1 MIDELVYPKWPAQIL
16 KKDPNLTR
24 RPSSL
29 PTFSILNSPP
39 LFPALPPAPPFG
51 VSGLGLGAA
60 KAAVRRLRLRAGPV
74 DQGCANKCSLQPPS
88 SDSLAWSIWYSTL
101 NHQQNL
107 RRSYLTR

>member
-39 LFPALPPAPPFG
+39 LFPALPPAPPLG

-60 KAAVRRLRLRAGPV
+60 EAAVRRLRLRAGPV
-74 DQGCANKCSLQPPS
+74 DQGCANKCSL
-88 SDSLAWSIWYSTL
+88 SIIRL
-101 NHQQNL
+101 IGMVNL
-107 RRSYLTR
+107 VQHSESPAEPKTILSN